1 MRLSEGAARRR
12 RIVGH
17 LVSLPQRSGI
27 RRMNPRRMSVD
38 LIPWS
43 QGHLFASQAT
53 PKEAGGPVAPED
65 GGEGGRRQ
73 SRFPRE
79 ERFGQ
84 WPTCILAV
92 MVPTLQSKCT
102 QRTQRELKVKT
113 TLLDL
118 LAESE
123 GTEARAGSESHG
135 AREERARQQAMAM
148 GQTPGPGAGR
158 GGRHSLM

>member
-65 GGEGGRRQ
+65 GGEGGPRQ

-92 MVPTLQSKCT
+92 MVPALQNPTGTKGENHPPRPASRE
-102 QRTQRELKVKT
+102 QRNR
-113 TLLDL
+113 
-118 LAESE
+118 SCR
-123 GTEARAGSESHG
+123 RAGSESQG

>member
-65 GGEGGRRQ
+65 GGEGGTETK
-73 SRFPRE
+73 SLSK
-79 ERFGQ
+79 GGKI
-84 WPTCILAV
+84 WAV
-92 MVPTLQSKCT
+92 ANMYSGC
-102 QRTQRELKVKT
+102 
-113 TLLDL
+113 D
-118 LAESE
+118 
-123 GTEARAGSESHG
+123 G
-135 AREERARQQAMAM
+135 AR
-148 GQTPGPGAGR
+148 TPEPNGN
-158 GGRHSLM
+158 